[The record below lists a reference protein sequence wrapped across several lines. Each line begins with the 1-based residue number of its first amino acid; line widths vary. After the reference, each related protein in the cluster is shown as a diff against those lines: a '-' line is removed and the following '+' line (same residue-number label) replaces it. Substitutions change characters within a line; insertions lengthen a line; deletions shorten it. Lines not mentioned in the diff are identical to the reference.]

1 MALSS
6 LDHCAIRTA
15 KLAETRAFYVDVL
28 GLRDGDRPDFPFP
41 GNWLY
46 VEGVA
51 VVHLVGIDP
60 DDPSGLEDYLGPI
73 ALDELQGSGAVDHIA
88 FRAGDATGLMAGC
101 ARWTSSSASATSPAW
116 TCSSSSS
123 KIRTG
128 SRSSSTTSAKTGNR
142 GRTCR
147 WQRPRAQSRAARR

>member
-28 GLRDGDRPDFPFP
+28 GLQDGDRPDFPFP

-46 VEGVA
+46 ADGVA

-60 DDPSGLEDYLGPI
+60 DDPSGLEEYLGPV
-73 ALDELQGSGAVDHIA
+73 ALEDLQGSGAVDHIA
-88 FRAGDATGLMAGC
+88 FRAGDATGLMAGL
-101 ARWTSSSASATSPAW
+101 RKKDVEFRERHVPSLDLFQLFLEDPNGITVELNYFGEDG
-116 TCSSSSS
+116 
-123 KIRTG
+123 K
-128 SRSSSTTSAKTGNR
+128 
-142 GRTCR
+142 
-147 WQRPRAQSRAARR
+147 